1 MHRRYALT
9 LGAIA
14 FAMVACRGAIRGEI
28 VADVI
33 PEAIIALVMF
43 AIMGGVSGA
52 IADHLVR
59 QDTELRYRQRVA
71 WYRSRLEE
79 QSAERK

>member
-9 LGAIA
+9 LGCIA
-14 FAMVACRGAIRGEI
+14 FAMVACRGAFRGEP
-28 VADVI
+28 ASDAL
-33 PEAIIALVMF
+33 PDAIIALVMF
-43 AIMGGVSGA
+43 AIMGGIAGA
-52 IADHLVR
+52 IADHLVK
-59 QDTELRYRQRVA
+59 QDTETRYRQRVA

>member
-9 LGAIA
+9 LGCIA
-14 FAMVACRGAIRGEI
+14 FAMVTCRGAFRGEP
-28 VADVI
+28 ASDAI
-33 PEAIIALVMF
+33 PHAIIALVMF
-43 AIMGGVSGA
+43 AIMGGIAGA
-52 IADHLVR
+52 IADHLVK
-59 QDTELRYRQRVA
+59 QDTETRYRQRVA

>member
-1 MHRRYALT
+1 MHRSYALT
-9 LGAIA
+9 LGCIA
-14 FAMVACRGAIRGEI
+14 FAIVVCRGAIGGEL
-28 VADVI
+28 VPDVI
-33 PEAIIALVMF
+33 PQAIIALAVF
-43 AIMGGVSGA
+43 SILGGISGA
-52 IADHLVR
+52 IADHLVK

>member
-14 FAMVACRGAIRGEI
+14 FAMVACRGAIGGEI
-28 VADVI
+28 VAVVI

-43 AIMGGVSGA
+43 AIMGGAAGA

-59 QDTELRYRQRVA
+59 QDTEVRYRQRVA
-71 WYRSRLEE
+71 WYRSRLEK